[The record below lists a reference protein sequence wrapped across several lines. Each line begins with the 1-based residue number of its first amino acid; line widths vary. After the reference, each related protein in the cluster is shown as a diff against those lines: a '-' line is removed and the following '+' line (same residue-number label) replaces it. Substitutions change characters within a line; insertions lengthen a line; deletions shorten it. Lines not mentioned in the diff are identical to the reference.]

1 MKKSNIKVKVIA
13 GLVAV
18 FFVAIAVCGFLLYAI
33 YDTSLKP
40 AEFKDLEA
48 PASGLDS
55 GYYRHCY
62 YELSPEEQAIYT
74 VVLKSI
80 YEMPERIEIPKLITG
95 NLNRI
100 FTAISYDNPD
110 LFCLGLNCKVY
121 NEGLKTFFEP
131 TYALNKETY
140 QKQKAELEA
149 VVPVI
154 LKGAEKFTSAYEK
167 ELYIHD
173 YLVTNCVYVD
183 PETSTTAN
191 TVYGCIVNG
200 KASCEGYARAFQ
212 YLLSKLNIDNRLVT
226 GESTEDGENYI
237 GHMWNYVL
245 LDGEGYF
252 VDVTWDDPK
261 TSTQVLRHTFFNIT
275 TDDILLEHRNIEQT
289 LPLCTAKKYNYF
301 VYENAFVSDVSTEQ
315 LSTSVENAL
324 YNASRRGYKCVEL
337 RFSDAAS
344 LNTAKDTL
352 FNTGVIYTIYKDVGL
367 IKDLSGAKVYYSTD
381 EKMNALCLFF

>member
-1 MKKSNIKVKVIA
+1 MNNKKFKILA
-13 GLVAV
+13 ALVAV
-18 FFVAIAVCGFLLYAI
+18 FFVAIAVCATLLYAI

-40 AEFKDLEA
+40 AEFENLKA
-48 PASGLDS
+48 PASGIDS

-62 YELSPEEQAIYT
+62 FELTAEEQTIYT
-74 VVLKSI
+74 VVLESI
-80 YEMPERIEIPKLITG
+80 YDMPEKIEIPEMFTG
-95 NLNRI
+95 NLNNI

-121 NEGLKTFFEP
+121 KEGLKTYFEP
-131 TYALNKETY
+131 TYSLDAENYK
-140 QKQKAELEA
+140 KQKAELEA
-149 VVPVI
+149 VANAI
-154 LKGAEKFTSAYEK
+154 LKGAEKYTAAYEK

-173 YLVTNCVYVD
+173 YLVTNCVYVS
-183 PETSTTAN
+183 PETSAIAN
-191 TVYGCIVNG
+191 TAYGCIVNG

-261 TSTQVLRHTFFNIT
+261 TETQVLRHTFFNVT

-289 LPLCTAKKYNYF
+289 LPLCTAKRYNYF
-301 VYENAFVSDVSTEQ
+301 VYENAFLNNVETEQ
-315 LSTSVENAL
+315 LRTSVENAV

-337 RFSDAAS
+337 RFNDAAS
-344 LNTAKDTL
+344 LQQAKDTL
-352 FNTGVIYTIYKDVGL
+352 FNTGVIYTIYRDVGL
-367 IKDLSGAKVYYSTD
+367 IADLEGAKVYYSTD
-381 EKMNALCLFF
+381 EKMNAICLFF

>member
-1 MKKSNIKVKVIA
+1 MKKNNVKVKIFA

-18 FFVAIAVCGFLLYAI
+18 FFVAVAVCGFLLYAI
-33 YDTSLKP
+33 YDTNLKP
-40 AEFKDLEA
+40 AQFENLKA
-48 PASGLDS
+48 PASGIDA
-55 GYYRHCY
+55 GYYRYCY
-62 YELSPEEQAIYT
+62 YELSAEEQAIYT
-74 VVLKSI
+74 VILDSI
-80 YEMPERIEIPKLITG
+80 YEMPERIEIPELVTG
-95 NLNRI
+95 NLNKI
-100 FTAISYDNPD
+100 FTALSYDNPD

-121 NEGLKTFFEP
+121 KEGLKTFFEP
-131 TYALNKETY
+131 AYCMDKETY
-140 QKQKAELEA
+140 KKQKTELEA
-149 VVPVI
+149 VAPAI

-167 ELYIHD
+167 ELYVHD

-183 PETSTTAN
+183 PETSSFAN
-191 TVYGCIVNG
+191 SAYGCIVTG

-226 GESTEDGENYI
+226 GESTEDGVNYI

-261 TSTQVLRHTFFNIT
+261 TATQVLRHTFFNVT

-301 VYENAFVSDVSTEQ
+301 VYENAFINDVSTQQ
-315 LSTSVENAL
+315 LETSVENAV
-324 YNASRRGYKCVEL
+324 YNSSRRGYKCVEL
-337 RFSDAAS
+337 SFNYSAA

-352 FNTGVIYTIYKDVGL
+352 FNTGVIYTIYH
-367 IKDLSGAKVYYSTD
+367 DLGIIEDLVGAKVYYSTD

>member
-1 MKKSNIKVKVIA
+1 MNKNKKMVKI
-13 GLVAV
+13 LVALVSV
-18 FFVAIAVCGFLLYAI
+18 FFVAVAVCGFLLYAI

-40 AEFKDLEA
+40 AEFENLKA
-48 PASGLDS
+48 PASGIDS

-62 YELSPEEQAIYT
+62 YELSAEEQSIYT
-74 VVLKSI
+74 VVLESI
-80 YEMPERIEIPKLITG
+80 YDMPERIEIPKMFTG

-100 FTAISYDNPD
+100 FTALSYDNPD
-110 LFCLGLNCKVY
+110 LFCLGVNCKVY
-121 NEGLKTFFEP
+121 TEGLKTYFEP
-131 TYALNKETY
+131 TYALDKETY
-140 QKQKAELEA
+140 QKQKTELEA
-149 VVPVI
+149 VVPAI

-183 PETSTTAN
+183 PETSASAN
-191 TVYGCIVNG
+191 TVYGCIVKG

-226 GESTEDGENYI
+226 GESTEDGQNYI

-261 TSTQVLRHTFFNIT
+261 TSTQVLRHTFFNVT

-301 VYENAFVSDVSTEQ
+301 VYENAFINNIATEQ
-315 LSTSVENAL
+315 IETAVENAV
-324 YNASRRGYKCVEL
+324 YNSSRRGYKCVEL
-337 RFSDAAS
+337 RFNDANS
-344 LNTAKDTL
+344 LQQAKDTL

-367 IKDLSGAKVYYSTD
+367 IKDLNGAKVYYSTD

>member
-1 MKKSNIKVKVIA
+1 MKKNNVKAKILA
-13 GLVAV
+13 GIIAV
-18 FFVAIAVCGFLLYAI
+18 FFVAVAVGGILLYAI

-40 AEFKDLEA
+40 ATFENLKA
-48 PASGLDS
+48 PASGIDS

-62 YELSPEEQAIYT
+62 YELTAEEQAVYT
-74 VVLKSI
+74 VVLDSI
-80 YEMPERIEIPKLITG
+80 YEMPERIEIPQLTTG

-121 NEGLKTFFEP
+121 KEGLKTFFEP
-131 TYALNKETY
+131 TYSMDKETY
-140 QKQKAELEA
+140 QKQKTELEA
-149 VVPVI
+149 VIPAI

-183 PETSTTAN
+183 PEASATAN
-191 TVYGCIVNG
+191 SAYGCIVNG
-200 KASCEGYARAFQ
+200 KASCEGYSRAFQ

-252 VDVTWDDPK
+252 VDLTWDDPK
-261 TSTQVLRHTFFNIT
+261 TATQVLRHTFFNVT

-289 LPLCTAKKYNYF
+289 LPLCTAKKYNYY
-301 VYENAFVSDVSTEQ
+301 VYENAFVNDVSTEQ
-315 LSTSVENAL
+315 LEASVENAAF
-324 YNASRRGYKCVEL
+324 NANSRGYKCVEL
-337 RFSDAAS
+337 RFNDEVS

-352 FNTGVIYTIYKDVGL
+352 FNTGVIYTIYHDLGL
-367 IKDLSGAKVYYSTD
+367 IEDLVGAKVYYSTD